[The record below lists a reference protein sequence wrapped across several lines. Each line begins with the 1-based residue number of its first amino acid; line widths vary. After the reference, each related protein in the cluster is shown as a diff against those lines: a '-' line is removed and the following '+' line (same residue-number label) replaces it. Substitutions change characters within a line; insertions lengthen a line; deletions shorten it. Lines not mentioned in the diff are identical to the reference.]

1 MNIALWSVA
10 IAPFF
15 VFLAEDGGDDDW
27 GLQAMAY
34 LSMRISFEFR
44 SLYNPLELTNLLNSP
59 SAAVSTLGLLFN
71 MIKLIFPGTYLRENG
86 IFSDVKSGAYKGWPR
101 ILRNIIKMT
110 PAKNVYEFF
119 STQGIEN
126 KRTYLENQLMF

>member
-1 MNIALWSVA
+1 MFTQGNINFIGNCLSQYKELDTIEQYNVRRTFLDLMNIALWSVA

-71 MIKLIFPGTYLRENG
+71 MIKLI
-86 IFSDVKSGAYKGWPR
+86 
-101 ILRNIIKMT
+101 
-110 PAKNVYEFF
+110 
-119 STQGIEN
+119 
-126 KRTYLENQLMF
+126 